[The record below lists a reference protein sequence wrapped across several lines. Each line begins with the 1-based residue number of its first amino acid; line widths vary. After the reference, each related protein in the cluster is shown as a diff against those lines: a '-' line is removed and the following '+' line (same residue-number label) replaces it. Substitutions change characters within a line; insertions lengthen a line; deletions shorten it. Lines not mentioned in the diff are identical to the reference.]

1 MSAQVTITQL
11 PTAGTITGTEAVPI
25 VQNGVTVQTTAAALV
40 GSPIQTQTFI
50 TVSNEPTLAN
60 SRYLGATNGLTLSAS
75 SPQGVLNVTTTGA
88 LSSLVSTGAGIQAKS
103 DSTTVV
109 SRTITA
115 GSAGLTITNGN
126 GASGNPTITLSDPL
140 PAFATAGVLA
150 VAYGGT
156 GVTSSTGTNKVVLS
170 TAPTFD
176 TTVNFT
182 PQTAPS
188 YSQGLLWYDSDQK
201 ALAYYNDATNNAV
214 HIGQETIVK
223 VVNNTGSTIPF
234 GAAVYIT
241 STATGYSYPGIALAQ
256 ANNIATAAVI
266 GLTNTAI
273 ASGAIG
279 YVVAAGMVNG
289 INTASFNNGD
299 VLYLSPYSAGQ
310 VMNTVPPTGY
320 TVQVGVCA
328 YGHASLGSIYTK
340 QTTPLSISANIVSV
354 GQLAIANGGT
364 AGATKAAGFNNL
376 SPITS
381 TGDLIIGNG
390 TNSATRLAIGSNTY
404 ILTSNGTTATWSAPP
419 TSISYPGAGIANST
433 GSAWDTSYTT
443 SGSGTVV
450 ALATGA
456 TLTTP
461 TLTSPNIST
470 IVNTGTL
477 TLPTTTDTL
486 VGRITTDTLLNKTLT
501 TPILTN
507 PTITNYTE
515 TRFSAT
521 ASGGVITLNLTNG
534 TFQTITTVAGTNAIN
549 LPTPTSG
556 KSLTV
561 QIFYNA
567 TPTSL
572 TFYTPSGSLKYP
584 TSTTPSPTLTNGKY
598 DFYSF
603 ISDGTNWYG
612 VQTGANF

>member
-1 MSAQVTITQL
+1 L
-11 PTAGTITGTEAVPI
+11 PI
-25 VQNGVTVQTTAAALV
+25 
-40 GSPIQTQTFI
+40 
-50 TVSNEPTLAN
+50 
-60 SRYLGATNGLTLSAS
+60 
-75 SPQGVLNVTTTGA
+75 
-88 LSSLVSTGAGIQAKS
+88 
-103 DSTTVV
+103 
-109 SRTITA
+109 
-115 GSAGLTITNGN
+115 
-126 GASGNPTITLSDPL
+126 GAS
-140 PAFATAGVLA
+140 
-150 VAYGGT
+150 
-156 GVTSSTGTNKVVLS
+156 
-170 TAPTFD
+170 
-176 TTVNFT
+176 
-182 PQTAPS
+182 
-188 YSQGLLWYDSDQK
+188 
-201 ALAYYNDATNNAV
+201 
-214 HIGQETIVK
+214 
-223 VVNNTGSTIPF
+223 
-234 GAAVYIT
+234 
-241 STATGYSYPGIALAQ
+241 
-256 ANNIATAAVI
+256 
-266 GLTNTAI
+266 
-273 ASGAIG
+273 
-279 YVVAAGMVNG
+279 
-289 INTASFNNGD
+289 
-299 VLYLSPYSAGQ
+299 
-310 VMNTVPPTGY
+310 
-320 TVQVGVCA
+320 
-328 YGHASLGSIYTK
+328 
-340 QTTPLSISANIVSV
+340 
-354 GQLAIANGGT
+354 
-364 AGATKAAGFNNL
+364 
-376 SPITS
+376 
-381 TGDLIIGNG
+381 
-390 TNSATRLAIGSNTY
+390 TY
-404 ILTSNGTTATWSAPP
+404 ILTSNGTTATWAASPSLA
-419 TSISYPGAGIANST
+419 YPSAGIVVST

-521 ASGGVITLNLTNG
+521 NSTGTITLNLTNG